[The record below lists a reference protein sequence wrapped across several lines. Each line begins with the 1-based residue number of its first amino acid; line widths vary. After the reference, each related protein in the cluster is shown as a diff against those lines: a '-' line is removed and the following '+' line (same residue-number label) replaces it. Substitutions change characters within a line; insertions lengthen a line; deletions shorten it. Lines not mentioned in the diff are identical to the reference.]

1 MHLGKINSYF
11 GEGTVLK
18 GALKFSGV
26 LRFDGDFEGEII
38 TDDTFIIGET
48 GKVRANVKV
57 GNLHNFGDIKGDVEA
72 LKGISLHSNSKL
84 SGNMKTPSLT
94 TEEWAFFNGSCE
106 MTNTDGAK
114 HPTASGS
121 RQTLNAALPRVEGM
135 SLPVEGAETGS
146 MGAGALKWG
155 AGAVVGLVGVAV
167 ITWMVLSGRETPSQ
181 PVAPTVAVSAPPA
194 TPEASKPAK
203 QTQEQAEPSAPK
215 SAPGVINAVSDQ
227 DVARLKKDIEKDPK
241 NPEAHLTL
249 SRIYLDKRDYK
260 SAIASL
266 EDAVKPLPNNEEI
279 RAVLGQTYHRTGRE
293 KDALKHFN
301 ALAQINSNSVE
312 AINNTA
318 FLKAESGGLNQAE
331 ALFKKALESK
341 PGNFRA
347 RLGLAVVHS
356 KREENDKAVQECMGI
371 LKEAD
376 DYAPAMNRLAW
387 IYAKKGSNLTEALK
401 LSEKSLSI
409 FDDIPEYL
417 DTLSE
422 VNHRAGNNAEAVKL
436 TKRAIELVPGEPY
449 YKRQLFKFQKAQK
462 SGGGES

>member
-1 MHLGKINSYF
+1 
-11 GEGTVLK
+11 
-18 GALKFSGV
+18 
-26 LRFDGDFEGEII
+26 LRFDGDFEGNVI

-48 GKVRANVKV
+48 GKVRANVRV
-57 GNLHNFGDIKGDVEA
+57 GTLYNFGDIKGDVEA

-94 TEEWAFFNGSCE
+94 TEEWALFNGSCV
-106 MTNTDGAK
+106 MTKPEGAEQS
-114 HPTASGS
+114 HPGAPKQSLGG
-121 RQTLNAALPRVEGM
+121 TLPPVEGM
-135 SLPVEGAETGS
+135 GISAESSRAGS
-146 MGAGALKWG
+146 MGAGAVKLG
-155 AGAVVGLVGVAV
+155 AGALAALAVVATV
-167 ITWMVLSGRETPSQ
+167 TWMVLSGKETPSHPVPP
-181 PVAPTVAVSAPPA
+181 PVAETAAVA
-194 TPEASKPAK
+194 PEAAKPAGQAQ
-203 QTQEQAEPSAPK
+203 QTEPSTAK
-215 SAPGVINAVSDQ
+215 GAPGTINAVSEQ

-249 SRIYLDKRDYK
+249 ARIHLDKRDYK
-260 SAIASL
+260 SAIAAL
-266 EDAVKPLPNNEEI
+266 EDAVKALPANEEL

-293 KDALKHFN
+293 KEGLKHFS
-301 ALAQINSNSVE
+301 ALAQMNPNSEE

-318 FLKAESGGLNQAE
+318 FQKAESGGLNQAE
-331 ALFKKALESK
+331 ALFKKVLESK

-387 IYAKKGSNLTEALK
+387 IYAKKGSNLNEALK
-401 LSEKSLSI
+401 LSEKSLAI

-436 TKRAIELVPGEPY
+436 TKRAIELMPGEPY

-462 SGGGES
+462 GGGGES

>member
-18 GALKFSGV
+18 GSLKFNGV
-26 LRFDGDFEGEII
+26 LRFDGDFEGEIT

-48 GKVRANVKV
+48 GKVRANVRV
-57 GNLHNFGDIKGDVEA
+57 GSLHNFGDIKGDVEA

-106 MTNTDGAK
+106 MTNTEGAK
-114 HPTASGS
+114 HSPVSGS
-121 RQTLNAALPRVEGM
+121 RQTLNAPLPQVEGM
-135 SLPVEGAETGS
+135 SLPAETGS

-155 AGAVVGLVGVAV
+155 VGAVTGLVAVAAV
-167 ITWMVLSGRETPSQ
+167 TWMVLSGRENPSQ
-181 PVAPTVAVSAPPA
+181 PVAPPVVAPSTAPA
-194 TPEASKPAK
+194 TPEAPKPDK
-203 QTQEQAEPSAPK
+203 QAQTEPSTAK
-215 SAPGVINAVSDQ
+215 GAPGVINAVSEQ

-260 SAIASL
+260 SSIAEL
-266 EDAVKPLPNNEEI
+266 EDAVKALPNNEEI

-293 KDALKHFN
+293 KDALRHFS
-301 ALAQINSNSVE
+301 ALAQINPNSVE

-318 FLKAESGGLNQAE
+318 FIKAESGGLNQAE

-422 VNHRAGNNAEAVKL
+422 VNHRAGNNAEAVRL
-436 TKRAIELVPGEPY
+436 TKRAIEIMPADPY

-462 SGGGES
+462 AGGAES

>member
-26 LRFDGDFEGEII
+26 LRFDGDFEGEVT

-57 GNLHNFGDIKGDVEA
+57 GNLHNFGEIKGDVEA

-106 MTNTDGAK
+106 MTTPEGVK
-114 HPTASGS
+114 HSPASGS
-121 RQTLNAALPRVEGM
+121 RQSLNTSLPAVEGM
-135 SLPVEGAETGS
+135 SVPSDGSGTGS
-146 MGAGALKWG
+146 MRAGALKWG
-155 AGAVVGLVGVAV
+155 AGALTGLVAVAAV
-167 ITWMVLSGRETPSQ
+167 TWMVLSGRETPSHTVQ
-181 PVAPTVAVSAPPA
+181 PPVAPSAAPV
-194 TPEASKPAK
+194 TPEAPKPLNQA
-203 QTQEQAEPSAPK
+203 QETEPSAAK
-215 SAPGVINAVSDQ
+215 GTPGVVNAVSEQ
-227 DVARLKKDIEKDPK
+227 DMARLKKDIEKDPK

-260 SAIASL
+260 SAIAAL
-266 EDAVKPLPNNEEI
+266 EDAVKTLPNNEEI
-279 RAVLGQTYHRTGRE
+279 RTVLGQTYQRTGRE
-293 KDALKHFN
+293 KDALQHFT
-301 ALAQINSNSVE
+301 ALAQVNPNSVE

-331 ALFKKALESK
+331 SLFKKALESK

-376 DYAPAMNRLAW
+376 DYTPAMNRLAW
-387 IYAKKGSNLTEALK
+387 IYAKKGSNLSEALK

-422 VNHRAGNNAEAVKL
+422 VNHRAGNNAEAVRL
-436 TKRAIELVPGEPY
+436 AKRAIELVPGEPY

-462 SGGGES
+462 GGGSES

>member
-18 GALKFSGV
+18 GSLKFGGV
-26 LRFDGDFEGEII
+26 LRFDGDFEGEIF

-48 GKVRANVKV
+48 GKVRANVRV

-72 LKGISLHSNSKL
+72 VKGISLHSNSKL

-106 MTNTDGAK
+106 MSSTDGARRS
-114 HPTASGS
+114 PATGS
-121 RQTLNAALPRVEGM
+121 QQALNAPLPQVEGM
-135 SLPVEGAETGS
+135 SVSAESSDTGS
-146 MGAGALKWG
+146 IGAGALKWG
-155 AGAVVGLVGVAV
+155 IGALAGLVAVAA
-167 ITWMVLSGRETPSQ
+167 ITWVALSGREIPSHPVQ
-181 PVAPTVAVSAPPA
+181 PAAVAPTTAPAAPEDPKQPA
-194 TPEASKPAK
+194 PQMEPPTAK
-203 QTQEQAEPSAPK
+203 G
-215 SAPGVINAVSDQ
+215 APGAINAVSEQ

-249 SRIYLDKRDYK
+249 SKIHLDKRDYK
-260 SAIASL
+260 SAIAAL
-266 EDAVKPLPNNEEI
+266 EDAVKALPNNEEI
-279 RAVLGQTYHRTGRE
+279 RTAMGQTYNRAGRE
-293 KDALKHFN
+293 KEALKHFT
-301 ALAQINSNSVE
+301 ALAQINPNSVE

-318 FLKAESGGLNQAE
+318 FIKAETGNLNQAE

-356 KREENDKAVQECMGI
+356 KREENEKAVQDCMGI

-376 DYAPAMNRLAW
+376 DYTPAMNRLAW
-387 IYAKKGSNLTEALK
+387 IYAKKGSNLNEALK

-436 TKRAIELVPGEPY
+436 AKRAIEIVPGEPY

-462 SGGGES
+462 TGGGES